1 MQLLALFSINVF
13 GKLFGGACNTRQE
26 RYVLASRWEGR
37 KWFLR
42 AMQHPC
48 VPALCPYRR
57 EGFVAARGGGNAK
70 IRGFEPFGRP
80 WGSFVRLKCS
90 RLLYAAWFSAEHTG
104 A

>member
-1 MQLLALFSINVF
+1 MVL
-13 GKLFGGACNTRQE
+13 ACNA
-26 RYVLASRWEGR
+26 ASLCACFVSVSPGR
-37 KWFLR
+37 VR
-42 AMQHPC
+42 C
-48 VPALCPYRR
+48 
-57 EGFVAARGGGNAK
+57 GARGGGNAK